1 MLKLSLLA
9 LQVGTDEEDVGS
21 VRQWC
26 QTSYSGPCLVDVVCD
41 STSGRS
47 SVKLLRHILPNIGGC
62 ENVVVIAGDVLTNV
76 SLRTQLMTHSI
87 AGAALTVLVGSTV
100 TSQMAMKGSQNCP
113 TEFLSLRDDG
123 TIAVYCHAQDKMRD
137 VRLSEAC
144 LCKYTNLTIQKGLS
158 DMRTYVF
165 RYEALKYILS
175 ANTSLLDIQKHLV
188 PYMVRYQL
196 VSNQSSSSTRLL
208 DRTSSTNLTLSGSSS
223 NARLASCLGSSEET
237 PGYDVV
243 AYTAP
248 RGSHCIRVSS
258 PGSYADANRD
268 VVSPDL
274 ASSYL
279 EDAPNARGDAFI
291 ATGVEI
297 GNKVTI
303 AGGSMVGKGSVLGDR
318 CSIKRSV
325 VGECCTVGPGSKI
338 INSVIQNGVLL
349 GDGCHIQ
356 NSIICSGSKLV
367 GKVALKDCLVGTSAL
382 VEAGD
387 YKSEEIFQD

>member
-1 MLKLSLLA
+1 M
-9 LQVGTDEEDVGS
+9 
-21 VRQWC
+21 RQWC
-26 QTSYSGPCLVDVVCD
+26 ETSYSGPCLIDVVCD
-41 STSGRS
+41 SASGRS
-47 SVKLLRHILPNIGGC
+47 SVKLLRQVLPNLSGC
-62 ENVVVIAGDVLTNV
+62 ENVVVIAGDVVTNA
-76 SLRTQLMTHSI
+76 SLRTQLMTHNI
-87 AGAALTVLVGSTV
+87 AGAALTMLVGSTI
-100 TSQMAMKGSQNCP
+100 SQTAAKGGRSLA

-123 TIAVYCHAQDKMRD
+123 TVAVYCHAQDKMRD

-144 LCKYTNLTIQKGLS
+144 LCKYTNLVIQKGLS

-165 RYEALKYILS
+165 RYEALKFILNS
-175 ANTSLLDIQKHLV
+175 NASLLDIQKHLV

-196 VSNQSSSSTRLL
+196 VSNQPTSTQLL

-223 NARLASCLGSSEET
+223 NARLASGSGIKEET
-237 PGYDVV
+237 IGYDVV

-248 RGSHCIRVSS
+248 LGSHCIRVCSTS
-258 PGSYADANRD
+258 SYADANRD

-274 ASSYL
+274 AFSYL
-279 EDAPNARGDAFI
+279 EDAPNTRGDAFI
-291 ATGVEI
+291 AAEVEI

-325 VGECCTVGPGSKI
+325 VGEGCMVGPGSKI
-338 INSVIQNGVLL
+338 INSVIQKGVFL

-367 GKVALKDCLVGTSAL
+367 SKVGLKDCLVGASAD

-387 YKSEEIFQD
+387 YRSEEIFAD

>member
-1 MLKLSLLA
+1 
-9 LQVGTDEEDVGS
+9 
-21 VRQWC
+21 
-26 QTSYSGPCLVDVVCD
+26 
-41 STSGRS
+41 
-47 SVKLLRHILPNIGGC
+47 
-62 ENVVVIAGDVLTNV
+62 
-76 SLRTQLMTHSI
+76 MTHNI
-87 AGAALTVLVGSTV
+87 AGAALTVLVGSTA
-100 TSQMAMKGSQNCP
+100 TSQSAMKGSHACP

-144 LCKYTNLTIQKGLS
+144 LCKYTNLSIQKGLS

-165 RYEALKYILS
+165 RYEALKFILN
-175 ANTSLLDIQKHLV
+175 ANASLLDIQKHLV

-196 VSNQSSSSTRLL
+196 VSNQPSTSTRVL

-223 NARLASCLGSSEET
+223 NARLASVLGSSEET
-237 PGYDVV
+237 TGYDVV

-248 RGSHCIRVSS
+248 QGSHCIRVCSA
-258 PGSYADANRD
+258 GSYADANRD

-279 EDAPNARGDAFI
+279 EDSPNARGDAFI
-291 ATGVEI
+291 ATEVVL

-325 VGECCTVGPGSKI
+325 VGQCCTVGPGSKI
-338 INSVIQNGVLL
+338 INSVIQDGVFL

-356 NSIICSGSKLV
+356 NSIICSGSKLSS
-367 GKVALKDCLVGTSAL
+367 KVALKDCLVGTSAV